1 MNVRGLSR
9 CQAQLLE
16 KLGDQY
22 RVNRIDGANCI
33 YRDFGDHDVEICGC
47 RTKRALYHIFVW
59 QKKPGMEIVERF
71 MDLPHDDELVV
82 DLLGRIAMKYDGAMA
97 GGSMEH
103 RVKERQEAA
112 DLE

>member
-22 RVNRIDGANCI
+22 RVNRIDGVYCI
-33 YRDFGDHDVEICGC
+33 YRDFGDHDVEICGG

-82 DLLGRIAMKYDGAMA
+82 DLLGRIAMKYDGT
-97 GGSMEH
+97 GEW
-103 RVKERQEAA
+103 KEDACEP
-112 DLE
+112 